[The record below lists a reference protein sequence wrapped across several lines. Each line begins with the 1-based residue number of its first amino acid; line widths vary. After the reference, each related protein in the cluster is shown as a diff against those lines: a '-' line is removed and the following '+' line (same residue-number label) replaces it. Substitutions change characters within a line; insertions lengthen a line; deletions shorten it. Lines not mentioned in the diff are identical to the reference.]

1 MRRII
6 ALSASALAGVLA
18 GCNAQSAPSA
28 SAEYFERLTQLCD
41 GNAYA
46 GRLVSQDDAD
56 ADFADAE
63 MTIGPASCTG
73 LMVRVPFRVG
83 EDRSRT
89 WEITRTTDG
98 VRLKHDH
105 RHRDGSEDTLTQ
117 YGGDS
122 AGISTIDRHD
132 FPADQETK
140 DLFIAEGIEVSTQN
154 TWTVEIEPGQTFA
167 YQMSRPNR
175 LFRVEFDLSE
185 PTDLPPPPWGEHPI
199 E

>member
-1 MRRII
+1 MRVGMAFAAI
-6 ALSASALAGVLA
+6 AMA
-18 GCNAQSAPSA
+18 GCSGSGETSP

-41 GNAYA
+41 GQAYA
-46 GRLVSQDDAD
+46 GRLVSTDEAD
-56 ADFADAE
+56 ADFQGVE
-63 MTIGPASCTG
+63 MTIGPATCSG
-73 LMVRVPFRVG
+73 LAVRVPFRVG

-105 RHRDGSEDTLTQ
+105 RHRDGTEDVLTQ

-122 AGISTIDRHD
+122 AGSVSVARHD

-140 DLFIAEGIEVSTQN
+140 DLFIREGIEGSTQN
-154 TWTVEIEPGQTFA
+154 TWSAEIEPGDLFA

-185 PTDLPPPPWGEHPI
+185 PTTLPPPPWGEAPV

>member
-1 MRRII
+1 MRW
-6 ALSASALAGVLA
+6 ALAFAVFVTS
-18 GCNAQSAPSA
+18 GCGGNSTASP

-41 GNAYA
+41 GQAYA
-46 GRLVSQDDAD
+46 GRLVSNDEAD
-56 ADFADAE
+56 ADFQGVE
-63 MTIGPASCTG
+63 MTIGPATCRG
-73 LMVRVPFRVG
+73 LEVRVPFRVG

-89 WEITRTTDG
+89 WEITRTVDG
-98 VRLKHDH
+98 IRLKHDH
-105 RHRDGSEDTLTQ
+105 RHRDGTEDVLTQ

-122 AGISTIDRHD
+122 DGIITVARHD

-140 DLFIAEGIEVSTQN
+140 DLFVREGIEVSTQN
-154 TWTVEIEPGQTFA
+154 TWSVEIEPGEMFA

-185 PTDLPPPPWGEHPI
+185 PTTLPPPPWGEVPV

>member
-1 MRRII
+1 MRWGV
-6 ALSASALAGVLA
+6 ACLAMAMA
-18 GCNAQSAPSA
+18 GCSGAGDVSP

-41 GNAYA
+41 GQAYA
-46 GRLVSQDDAD
+46 GRLVSDDEAD
-56 ADFADAE
+56 ADFQGVE
-63 MTIGPASCTG
+63 MTIGPATCSG
-73 LMVRVPFRVG
+73 LEVRVPFRVG

-98 VRLKHDH
+98 IRLKHDH
-105 RHRDGSEDTLTQ
+105 RHRDGTEDVLTQ

-122 AGISTIDRHD
+122 AGNLSVTRHD

-140 DLFIAEGIEVSTQN
+140 DLFIREGIEVSTQN
-154 TWTVEIEPGQTFA
+154 TWSVEIEPGEIFA

-175 LFRVEFDLSE
+175 LFRVEFNLSE
-185 PTDLPPPPWGEHPI
+185 PTTLPPPPWGEAPV

>member
-1 MRRII
+1 MRGTVVAAAI
-6 ALSASALAGVLA
+6 ALAACGGAPA
-18 GCNAQSAPSA
+18 DTPSA
-28 SAEYFERLTQLCD
+28 AYFERLTQLCD

-46 GRLVSQDDAD
+46 GRLVSTDEAD
-56 ADFADAE
+56 ADFREAE
-63 MTIGPASCTG
+63 MTIGPATCTG

-98 VRLKHDH
+98 IRLKHDH
-105 RHRDGSEDTLTQ
+105 RHRDGSEDVLTQ

-122 AGISTIDRHD
+122 LASGTSARHEY
-132 FPADQETK
+132 PADEETK
-140 DLFIAEGIEVSTQN
+140 ALFIREDIEVSTQN
-154 TWTVEIEPGQTFA
+154 TWAIEIEPGQVFA

-175 LFRVEFDLSE
+175 LFRVEFDLST
-185 PTDLPPPPWGEHPI
+185 PTDLPPPPWGEVPV

>member
-1 MRRII
+1 MRTSFAPI
-6 ALSASALAGVLA
+6 LLVVA
-18 GCNAQSAPSA
+18 GCSGGGDAAP

-41 GNAYA
+41 GQAYA
-46 GRLVSQDDAD
+46 GRLVSNDEAD
-56 ADFADAE
+56 ADFQNIE

-73 LMVRVPFRVG
+73 LMVRIPFRVG

-98 VRLKHDH
+98 IRLKHDH
-105 RHRDGSEDTLTQ
+105 RHRDGTEDVLTQ

-122 AGISTIDRHD
+122 DDNITSGRHD

-140 DLFIAEGIEVSTQN
+140 DLFIREGIEVSTQN
-154 TWTVEIEPGQTFA
+154 TWSVEIEPGELFA

-175 LFRVEFDLSE
+175 LFRVEFDLTE
-185 PTDLPPPPWGEHPI
+185 ATDLPPPPWGEAPV

>member
-1 MRRII
+1 MRWSVAFAAI
-6 ALSASALAGVLA
+6 AIA
-18 GCNAQSAPSA
+18 GCNDGSPASP

-41 GNAYA
+41 GQAYA
-46 GRLVSQDDAD
+46 GRLVSNDAAD
-56 ADFADAE
+56 ADFDGVD
-63 MTIGPASCTG
+63 MTIGPASCSG
-73 LMVRVPFRVG
+73 LVVRVPFRVG

-98 VRLKHDH
+98 IRLKHDH
-105 RHRDGSEDTLTQ
+105 RHRDGTEDVLTQ

-122 AGISTIDRHD
+122 DGALTISRHD

-140 DLFIAEGIEVSTQN
+140 DLFVREGIEVSTQN
-154 TWTVEIEPGQTFA
+154 TWSVEIEPGDMFA

-175 LFRVEFDLSE
+175 LFRVEFDLTK
-185 PTDLPPPPWGEHPI
+185 PTTMPPPSWGEAPV

>member
-1 MRRII
+1 MRAAI
-6 ALSASALAGVLA
+6 APILLVLA
-18 GCNAQSAPSA
+18 GCSGGGDAAP

-41 GNAYA
+41 GQAYA
-46 GRLVSQDDAD
+46 GRLVSNDEAD
-56 ADFADAE
+56 ADFQNIE

-73 LMVRVPFRVG
+73 LMVRIPFRVG

-89 WEITRTTDG
+89 WEVTRTTDG
-98 VRLKHDH
+98 IRLKHDH
-105 RHRDGSEDTLTQ
+105 RHRDGTEDVLTQ

-122 AGISTIDRHD
+122 DDSVTSGRHD

-140 DLFIAEGIEVSTQN
+140 DLFIREGIEVSTQN
-154 TWTVEIEPGQTFA
+154 TWSVEIEPGQLFA

-175 LFRVEFDLSE
+175 LFRVEFDLTE
-185 PTDLPPPPWGEHPI
+185 ATDLPPPPWGEAPV

>member
-1 MRRII
+1 MRGLVVCAAI
-6 ALSASALAGVLA
+6 ALTACGGAPTETASAA
-18 GCNAQSAPSA
+18 
-28 SAEYFERLTQLCD
+28 YFERLTQLCD

-46 GRLVSQDDAD
+46 GRLVSTDEAD
-56 ADFADAE
+56 ADFRDAE
-63 MTIGPASCTG
+63 MTIGSATCTG

-98 VRLKHDH
+98 IRLKHDH
-105 RHRDGSEDTLTQ
+105 RHRDGTEDVLTQ

-122 AGISTIDRHD
+122 LPTGTSALHE
-132 FPADQETK
+132 FPADEDTK
-140 DLFIAEGIEVSTQN
+140 ALFIREDIEVSTQN
-154 TWTVEIEPGQTFA
+154 TWAIEIEPDQVFA

-175 LFRVEFDLSE
+175 LFRVEFDLSD
-185 PTDLPPPPWGEHPI
+185 PTDLPPPPWGEVPV

>member
-1 MRRII
+1 MRATLVGAAI
-6 ALSASALAGVLA
+6 ALTACGGTSAGT
-18 GCNAQSAPSA
+18 PSA
-28 SAEYFERLTQLCD
+28 AYFERLTQLCD

-46 GRLVSQDDAD
+46 GRLVSTDEAD
-56 ADFADAE
+56 ADFRHSE
-63 MTIGPASCTG
+63 MTIGPATCTG

-98 VRLKHDH
+98 IRLKHDH
-105 RHRDGSEDTLTQ
+105 RHRDGTEDALTQ

-122 AGISTIDRHD
+122 LPSGTSALHE
-132 FPADQETK
+132 FPADEETK
-140 DLFIAEGIEVSTQN
+140 ALFIREDIGVSTQN
-154 TWTVEIEPGQTFA
+154 TWAIEIEPGQIFA

-175 LFRVEFDLSE
+175 LFRVEFDLTA
-185 PTDLPPPPWGEHPI
+185 PTDLPPPPWGEVPV